1 MYYYAILLQDG
12 SVLRVAKT
20 MDNLGAMAR
29 DTLPVIGVLA
39 VVMMIFAWIL
49 GRWQTER
56 LIRPINEL
64 DIEHPLENVV
74 YEELRPLLTAMDRRN
89 KEKAAVEDM
98 RKEFSANVSHELKT
112 PLTSISGYA
121 EIMKNGLVRPED
133 IPNFSERIY
142 KEAKRLI
149 TLIEDIIKLS
159 KLDEGSVEIEKE
171 EVDLYEL
178 SREIISRLSMQASM
192 KHVHVSLS
200 GEPVTYVG
208 IRQILDEMIYNICEN
223 AIKYNVEDGW
233 VRVSLN
239 ADHKYFFVTV
249 TDSGIGIPEE
259 EIARVYQPFYRASNT
274 REFAG
279 HGIGLSLSMR
289 ILRSYGAEITITS
302 EVGKGT
308 TVEIEFP

>member
-171 EVDLYEL
+171 EVDLYETEQ
-178 SREIISRLSMQASM
+178 RDYQQT
-192 KHVHVSLS
+192 VHA
-200 GEPVTYVG
+200 G
-208 IRQILDEMIYNICEN
+208 
-223 AIKYNVEDGW
+223 KYEACSCFSFRRAGNLCG
-233 VRVSLN
+233 N
-239 ADHKYFFVTV
+239 PADP
-249 TDSGIGIPEE
+249 G
-259 EIARVYQPFYRASNT
+259 
-274 REFAG
+274 
-279 HGIGLSLSMR
+279 
-289 ILRSYGAEITITS
+289 
-302 EVGKGT
+302 
-308 TVEIEFP
+308 

>member
-1 MYYYAILLQDG
+1 MQFCSRMD
-12 SVLRVAKT
+12 SVLRAAKT
-20 MDNLGAMAR
+20 MDNLGGNGKEYSAGYQHFGR
-29 DTLPVIGVLA
+29 CYDGISG
-39 VVMMIFAWIL
+39 IL

-64 DIEHPLENVV
+64 DIEHPLEHVV
-74 YEELRPLLTAMDRRN
+74 YEELRPLLTAMDKRN

-121 EIMKNGLVRPED
+121 EIMKSGLVRAED

-178 SREIISRLSMQASM
+178 SREILSRLSMQASM
-192 KHVHVSLS
+192 KHVHITLA
-200 GEPVTYVG
+200 GEPVAYVG

-223 AIKYNVEDGW
+223 APSSI
-233 VRVSLN
+233 
-239 ADHKYFFVTV
+239 
-249 TDSGIGIPEE
+249 
-259 EIARVYQPFYRASNT
+259 
-274 REFAG
+274 
-279 HGIGLSLSMR
+279 M
-289 ILRSYGAEITITS
+289 
-302 EVGKGT
+302 
-308 TVEIEFP
+308 